1 MKEQSIALVSCPSL
15 FLKRSTCTI
24 FPCFASSEAGM
35 ENGKPATTALI
46 NLFSWLSSVRFSSLV
61 VLRVCIVLLSLE
73 VRIHSP
79 LRLGRDV
86 NFKFGNLVLKAE
98 IFYNRRW
105 MRQHLL

>member
-1 MKEQSIALVSCPSL
+1 
-15 FLKRSTCTI
+15 
-24 FPCFASSEAGM
+24 M

-46 NLFSWLSSVRFSSLV
+46 NLFSQLSSVRFSSLV
-61 VLRVCIVLLSLE
+61 VLRVCIVLLSHE

-98 IFYNRRW
+98 IF
-105 MRQHLL
+105 L

>member
-1 MKEQSIALVSCPSL
+1 
-15 FLKRSTCTI
+15 
-24 FPCFASSEAGM
+24 M

-46 NLFSWLSSVRFSSLV
+46 NLFSRFNSVRFSSLV

-86 NFKFGNLVLKAE
+86 NLKFGNLVLKAE
-98 IFYNRRW
+98 IF
-105 MRQHLL
+105 L